1 MKKVDLHIH
10 TQYSDGML
18 TLEEILQRATEL
30 RIQEL
35 AITDHD
41 TIINLQRYKELSFKY
56 GICIIPGIETA
67 TDIKGMHILGYG
79 IQDFDR
85 IETFMNHYRNLN
97 KAGAEKTIELLKEDG
112 VNISV
117 EQVEKIMTATIISKR
132 DITRFMVKMGY
143 ANNTYEVYRNFIGN
157 GHRAYVPVYKIP
169 IEELLE
175 IISISGGIAV
185 LAHPYTLKAD
195 TNFELLMP
203 YLKNLGLKGI
213 ETHSNRHTREQKEFF
228 SKIAKKY
235 DLAEIAGSDFHYFDD
250 GNDIGIEVEDD
261 FLNNFHKL
269 LGI

>member
-1 MKKVDLHIH
+1 MKKIDLHIH
-10 TQYSDGML
+10 TQYSDGIF
-18 TLEEILQRATEL
+18 TLEEILQRATAL
-30 RIQEL
+30 RLQEL

-41 TIINLQRYKELSFKY
+41 TIINLQRYKELSLKY
-56 GICIIPGIETA
+56 GIRIIPGIESA

-79 IQDFDR
+79 IQDFDG

-117 EQVEKIMTATIISKR
+117 EQVEQIMTATIISKR

-143 ANNTYEVYRNFIGN
+143 ATNTYEVYQNFIGN

-169 IEELLE
+169 TEELLE
-175 IISISGGIAV
+175 IISTSGGIAV
-185 LAHPYTLKAD
+185 LAHPYTLKMD
-195 TNFELLMP
+195 TNFDLLIP

-213 ETHSNRHTREQKEFF
+213 ETQSNRHTSEQKEFF

-235 DLAEIAGSDFHYFDD
+235 DLVETAGSDFHHSDD
-250 GNDIGIEVEDD
+250 GNDLGVEVEDD
-261 FLNNFHKL
+261 FLNNFHKFL
-269 LGI
+269 SI